1 VNPALPSL
9 KRTLR
14 FPDLV
19 IYGLAYIAPI
29 TPLSTLGFVWEASK
43 GLIALAYVLGGVCM
57 YFTAKSYAIM
67 TETVPTAGS
76 VYGFARHSL
85 GAFPGFIAG
94 WLILLD
100 YLLIP
105 AFVYVLI
112 AVALGTLIPG
122 VERWVWIVAMVAVTL
137 SINWFGVTVTSRAN
151 LIAVAIQAF
160 VMLAFIALCV
170 VALKS
175 GKGTGALTLAPFW
188 HGWPFDGS
196 AIFTATSI
204 CVMSFLGFDAISTLS
219 EEVEGNDPRII
230 GRAIIGVLVISALFF
245 VLVAWVL
252 GNLLPGIRIRD
263 ASVATY
269 ELAAWAVGPWAAAAI
284 AWAYVLIVGLSNA
297 LPMQVGVA
305 RVLYAM
311 GRDRQLPHALARIH
325 QRYHTP
331 YVSMLITAVISLGV
345 AVAMRDRLDD
355 LALIVNF
362 GALCGFLMLHVSVLV
377 EFGVRR
383 RSGNWLVHWVTPLLG
398 IIVVLAVLKGMSALA
413 LTVGLAWLA
422 AGAAWGCV
430 LYIRHRIEIRI

>member
-1 VNPALPSL
+1 LPSL

-19 IYGLAYIAPI
+19 VYGLAYIAPI

-137 SINWFGVTVTSRAN
+137 GINWFGVTVTSRAN

-175 GKGTGALTLAPFW
+175 GKGTGALTIAPFW
-188 HGWPFDGS
+188 HGWPFDGG

-219 EEVEGNDPRII
+219 EEVEGNDPRIV

-263 ASVATY
+263 ASAATY

-311 GRDRQLPHALARIH
+311 GRDHQLPHALARIH
-325 QRYHTP
+325 RRYHTP
-331 YVSMLITAVISLGV
+331 YVSMIITAAISLSV
-345 AVAMRDRLDD
+345 AVGMRNRLDD

-430 LYIRHRIEIRI
+430 LHIRHRIEIRI